1 MIFDITEFTGIFLP
15 FAIEK
20 TGVIHDKIR
29 DIIGDLTA
37 LTLIILINS
46 WRCFDIDGITQ
57 DTADFAAIP
66 D

>member
-46 WRCFDIDGITQ
+46 WKPSPHLQQRNRRRKTYGKL
-57 DTADFAAIP
+57 
-66 D
+66 